1 MAVSDDQLDLGIGG
15 GQGPK
20 GHKSAVSGN
29 DFPQSGLGATRPLR
43 VPLAERMRPRTLE
56 EVVGHRKILGEQAV
70 LPRLIRKNR
79 FGSLLFYGPP
89 GCGKTTL
96 AQVVAASCGAELVAL
111 NAVSANLAEL
121 RQTLQSIR
129 YRQNGDVILFIDEI
143 HQFNRSQ
150 QDVLLPDLE
159 KGYFRLI
166 GATTK
171 NPGFYLI
178 PPLLSR
184 SHLFKLEPLETEELV
199 AALRNALADEERG
212 LGKLNLTAEPG
223 VLEALA
229 VSSGGDLR
237 KALNGLET
245 LGEALDE
252 GETKLTLDY
261 LQRFGG
267 ERNLRYDAREDDHY
281 DIASAFIKSIRGG
294 DPDAAMYW
302 LVRMLEGGEDPR
314 FIARRLVILAS
325 EDVGLADARALPVA
339 TAAFQACE
347 WIGQPECEL
356 NLAHATLFLAT
367 APKSNS
373 ATLALMRARE
383 AVKSG
388 ETQSVPVWLRDAHT
402 SFNKKMGHGAAYLYS
417 HEFPEG
423 ISGQEYMV
431 NPLSLYTPVP
441 QGSEKLIADR
451 LKIWQD
457 LKKKR
462 KKQIGTKGAAQA

>member
-1 MAVSDDQLDLGIGG
+1 MAANDGQLDFGFGGIPGG
-15 GQGPK
+15 GM
-20 GHKSAVSGN
+20 
-29 DFPQSGLGATRPLR
+29 GAGKPSR
-43 VPLAERMRPRTLE
+43 VPLAERMRPRSLE
-56 EVVGHRKILGEQAV
+56 EVVGHRKILGEQAL

-96 AQVVAASCGAELVAL
+96 AQVVAASCDAQLVAL
-111 NAVSANLAEL
+111 NAVLTNLAEL
-121 RQTLQSIR
+121 RQTLQAIR
-129 YRQNGDVILFIDEI
+129 NQQGRDVILFIDEI

-199 AALRNALADEERG
+199 VALRNGLADRERG
-212 LGKLNLTAEPG
+212 LGTLDLSADPD

-229 VSSGGDLR
+229 LASGGDLR

-245 LGEALDE
+245 LAEALEE
-252 GETKLTLDY
+252 GESQITLEH
-261 LQRFGG
+261 LRRFGG
-267 ERNLRYDAREDDHY
+267 ERNQRYDAREDDHY
-281 DIASAFIKSIRGG
+281 DTASAFIKSIRGG

-325 EDVGLADARALPVA
+325 EDVGLADARALSIA

-347 WIGQPECEL
+347 WVGQPECEL

-373 ATLALMRARE
+373 ATLALMNARE
-383 AVKSG
+383 AVRKG
-388 ETQSVPVWLRDAHT
+388 RTQSVPLWLRDSHT
-402 SFNKKMGHGAAYLYS
+402 ALNKKLGQGEGYLYS
-417 HEFPEG
+417 HEYPEA
-423 ISGQEYMV
+423 ISGQEYLET
-431 NPLSLYTPVP
+431 PLKLYSPIS

-451 LKIWQD
+451 LKVWQD
-457 LKKKR
+457 LKDQRR
-462 KKQIGTKGAAQA
+462 KEIGIKDASQT

>member
-1 MAVSDDQLDLGIGG
+1 MKSGEDQLNL
-15 GQGPK
+15 
-20 GHKSAVSGN
+20 
-29 DFPQSGLGATRPLR
+29 GLGLPGAGLSGTGFGSASGKPTR
-43 VPLAERMRPRTLE
+43 VPLAERMRPRSLE
-56 EVVGHRKILGEQAV
+56 EVVGHRKILGEQAL

-96 AQVVAASCGAELVAL
+96 AQVVAASCGAELVSL
-111 NAVSANLAEL
+111 NAVLANLAEL
-121 RQTLQSIR
+121 RQTLQAIR
-129 YRQNGDVILFIDEI
+129 HRQGGDVILFIDEI

-184 SHLFKLEPLETEELV
+184 SHLFKLEPLESRELV
-199 AALRNALADEERG
+199 EALRNALTDEERG
-212 LGKLNLTAEPG
+212 LGKLQVTAEPG
-223 VLEALA
+223 VQEALA
-229 VSSGGDLR
+229 DSSGGDLR

-245 LGEALDE
+245 LAEALDE
-252 GETKLTLDY
+252 EERAITLEH

-267 ERNLRYDAREDDHY
+267 ERNQRYDAREDDHY
-281 DIASAFIKSIRGG
+281 DTASAFIKSIRGG
-294 DPDAAMYW
+294 NPDAAMYW

-325 EDVGLADARALPVA
+325 EDVGLADARALSVA

-347 WIGQPECEL
+347 WVGQPECEL

-373 ATLALMRARE
+373 ATLALMKARE
-383 AVKSG
+383 AVRKGAS
-388 ETQSVPVWLRDAHT
+388 QSVPLWLRDSHT
-402 SFNKKMGHGAAYLYS
+402 KLNKKLGHGEGYLYS
-417 HEFPEG
+417 HDYPEA
-423 ISGQEYMV
+423 ISGQEYLQH
-431 NPLSLYTPVP
+431 PLKLYHPIP

-451 LKIWQD
+451 LKVWQE
-457 LKKKR
+457 LKDQRR
-462 KKQIGTKGAAQA
+462 KEIGIKDASQS